1 MASAPAIV
9 SLAESRRARGL
20 RVVSVSVVDD
30 RKDADEVRSVA
41 EAAQR
46 EHMPYPCYLDEGGK
60 WSARVGA
67 TEIPAFLVL
76 GRDGQILR
84 SLHGKVVAGSSTEHE
99 LVSTID
105 AALAH

>member
-9 SLAESRRARGL
+9 ALAESHRARGL

-30 RKDADEVRSVA
+30 RKDADEVRGVA

-46 EHMPYPCYLDEGGK
+46 EHMPYAAYLDEGGR

-67 TEIPAFLVL
+67 TEIPAFLVI
-76 GRDGQILR
+76 GREGQLVR
-84 SLHGKVVAGSSTEHE
+84 SLHGKVTPGSPNEHA
-99 LVSTID
+99 LVEAID
-105 AALAH
+105 GALAH